1 MLHRALIVAVLLV
14 LLLGA
19 WYLTP
24 AVLQASCSQDTME
37 GRSRG
42 SAVDGPLCPDDG
54 VLQEGRDHVV
64 CVYPDRVVKVVRSC
78 SSSSGRQQILDDH
91 LHYRYAEWNARHTAA
106 MYGHLA
112 ILLVPFAH
120 EGKQW
125 SYRNSRAV
133 PWPKLS
139 EGLAA
144 LDRTAQAD
152 GMLVTDLS
160 PDNFLVENGTG
171 IIVDFDLHL
180 AWGRDAFAPVLWLG
194 CAGCS
199 PSRKA
204 WLNQP
209 TWCARINF
217 CGFGGPHVR
226 IAPYK
231 NIYGNADSLRSIH
244 AALWSGLPELDAA
257 SSEDMQ
263 HGDLTAIALA
273 LLLLGVL
280 LLGVAC
286 TISLV
291 RLCCTLRGYSGVS
304 MLHPEE

>member
-1 MLHRALIVAVLLV
+1 
-14 LLLGA
+14 
-19 WYLTP
+19 
-24 AVLQASCSQDTME
+24 
-37 GRSRG
+37 
-42 SAVDGPLCPDDG
+42 
-54 VLQEGRDHVV
+54 
-64 CVYPDRVVKVVRSC
+64 
-78 SSSSGRQQILDDH
+78 
-91 LHYRYAEWNARHTAA
+91 

-133 PWPKLS
+133 PGPKLS

-209 TWCARINF
+209 TWCARINCAPPTHSLLHTHTRSF
-217 CGFGGPHVR
+217 C
-226 IAPYK
+226 
-231 NIYGNADSLRSIH
+231 
-244 AALWSGLPELDAA
+244 
-257 SSEDMQ
+257 
-263 HGDLTAIALA
+263 LTD
-273 LLLLGVL
+273 
-280 LLGVAC
+280 
-286 TISLV
+286 
-291 RLCCTLRGYSGVS
+291 RG
-304 MLHPEE
+304 